1 MMKMKNGNQYKTQ
14 KRQDDG
20 WGGGEGGN
28 NAYKNYMS
36 QVENNTE

>member
-20 WGGGEGGN
+20 WGGVGGGGREGIMPI
-28 NAYKNYMS
+28 K
-36 QVENNTE
+36 TI

>member
-20 WGGGEGGN
+20 WGGGGWGREGIMPI
-28 NAYKNYMS
+28 K
-36 QVENNTE
+36 TI

>member
-20 WGGGEGGN
+20 WGEGGN

>member
-1 MMKMKNGNQYKTQ
+1 METSIKPKKDRMMGGGGG
-14 KRQDDG
+14 G
-20 WGGGEGGN
+20 WGKGGN

>member
-1 MMKMKNGNQYKTQ
+1 METSIKPKKDRMMGGGG
-14 KRQDDG
+14 G
-20 WGGGEGGN
+20 WGAGGN